1 MDPLDELKT
10 AILQQ
15 GPEIR
20 AELARLLLDSL
31 ESLSPEENE
40 RLWAEEAQRRD
51 AALDRGRL
59 EEIPAGEVLR
69 ELRARL
75 T

>member
-1 MDPLDELKT
+1 MDALDELKT
-10 AILQQ
+10 AILMQ
-15 GPEIR
+15 GPETR

-51 AALDRGRL
+51 AALDRGQL
-59 EEIPAGEVLR
+59 EEIPAGDVLR

>member
-59 EEIPAGEVLR
+59 EEIPAGGVLR

>member
-75 T
+75 R